1 MTNYLLVGLGNHG
14 QKYQNNR
21 HNIGYIVLDA
31 VIQKLGL
38 KNLKKQNNLSMFDL
52 RIGDNKFFLLK
63 PETYMNNS
71 GIAVQQIKSF
81 FKIENKNIIVIYDEL
96 DMKSSQC
103 KIKVGGGDNGHNGIK
118 SIDQYCGKDYLRF
131 KVGIGRPDNLYI
143 PISDY
148 VLSDLSQE
156 EIANGSL
163 IGGIIGSDLPKLFD
177 KDGQSVILNLISKA
191 KLG

>member
-1 MTNYLLVGLGNHG
+1 VTNYLLVGLGNHG